1 MVSLDL
7 EFTLGG
13 MLKQK
18 GSDIF
23 DNQQEEI
30 LSQRK
35 EYQRDDK
42 RYRKRKICLKKI
54 GETLSQTEGVWGQAF
69 SDFVCEDVSEHGI
82 LKMEVFATLAAM
94 IALSEGLFRQYAAEA
109 LGGVIPATE
118 LKEVMY
124 QAVPYA
130 GFGKVSPFFDETRAV
145 LAEKSLEHMV
155 QERVTT
161 NRENR
166 LEKACRCRRNF
177 LAM

>member
-1 MVSLDL
+1 MKK
-7 EFTLGG
+7 FG
-13 MLKQK
+13 KHC
-18 GSDIF
+18 
-23 DNQQEEI
+23 
-30 LSQRK
+30 
-35 EYQRDDK
+35 
-42 RYRKRKICLKKI
+42 RKRKVYGDRHFLILFVRMFPNTEYYQKNGSICNSCCDDYITKQRI
-54 GETLSQTEGVWGQAF
+54 VSA
-69 SDFVCEDVSEHGI
+69 VCCRS
-82 LKMEVFATLAAM
+82 
-94 IALSEGLFRQYAAEA
+94 

>member
-1 MVSLDL
+1 M
-7 EFTLGG
+7 
-13 MLKQK
+13 
-18 GSDIF
+18 
-23 DNQQEEI
+23 
-30 LSQRK
+30 
-35 EYQRDDK
+35 
-42 RYRKRKICLKKI
+42 KKI

-109 LGGVIPATE
+109 LGRVIPATE

-145 LAEKSLEHMV
+145 KKKKSLEHMV